1 MDPDWQREAGQIG
14 KQGRREA
21 TGFGKAWE
29 RCCMLHGGTGK
40 APAGELC
47 VINAIYKAAW
57 VSSGALSCSSSMR

>member
-1 MDPDWQREAGQIG
+1 
-14 KQGRREA
+14 
-21 TGFGKAWE
+21 
-29 RCCMLHGGTGK
+29 MLHGGTGK